1 MQLIREELERIL
13 QWEERQQR
21 LFGRLL
27 LVVLTTLVVDVLGTA
42 AIYELERGVK
52 GSDIHSLY
60 QAWFWVTTQ
69 LLTVSS
75 QMHNPVTAMGRGVD
89 VVLELWAV
97 VVVAGSAGAFASF
110 FHTTDRK
117 DASTRADQ
125 NST

>member
-1 MQLIREELERIL
+1 VQLIREELERIL

-27 LVVLTTLVVDVLGTA
+27 LVVLTTLVVDVAGTA
-42 AIYELERGVK
+42 AMYELEHGVK

-75 QMHNPVTAMGRGVD
+75 QMQNPVTAMGRGVD

-117 DASTRADQ
+117 DAATRADQ
-125 NST
+125 NSS